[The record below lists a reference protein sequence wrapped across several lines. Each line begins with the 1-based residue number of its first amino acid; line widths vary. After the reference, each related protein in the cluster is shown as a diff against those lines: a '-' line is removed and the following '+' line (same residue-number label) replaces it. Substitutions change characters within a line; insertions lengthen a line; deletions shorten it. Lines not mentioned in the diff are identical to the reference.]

1 VSAASPSLSTG
12 AQPFERIDTGSR
24 SPRVS
29 LLLQAICVVVIA
41 VMLFPLVM
49 CFFASIKTAQ
59 DASATPPHYF
69 PGAVSLENYLKV
81 FHYQAGL
88 SQYLGN
94 SLAVAALTIALCLGL
109 GAPAAYG
116 LARFSVPA
124 KELIFLFLLSG
135 LMAPYQALLTPL
147 YTMAA
152 WLGLANTY
160 LGLAIVHTVIQL
172 PFSIF
177 VLRNAFED
185 VPRELE
191 EAALIDGCNSLQ
203 LLRRIFLP
211 AIVPAIVTVTL
222 FAFIASWNEFLA
234 ALIFMNKETAFTIP
248 IMLVGVR
255 QGHFGAIDW
264 GALQAGVIVSIL
276 PCLAIYLLLQKY
288 YVSGFLSGA
297 IK

>member
-1 VSAASPSLSTG
+1 VSAAQSTMAAIRPAARRG
-12 AQPFERIDTGSR
+12 AALPAS
-24 SPRVS
+24 RVS
-29 LLLQAICVVVIA
+29 LLLAALCIVVIA
-41 VMLFPLVM
+41 IMLFPLLM
-49 CFFASIKTAQ
+49 CFSASVKTAQ
-59 DASATPPHYF
+59 EASATPPHYW
-69 PGAVSLENYLKV
+69 PSAISIENYLKV

-88 SQYLGN
+88 PTYLGN

-116 LARFSVPA
+116 LARFPVPA
-124 KELIFLFLLSG
+124 KELVFLVLLSA
-135 LMAPYQALLTPL
+135 LMIPYQALLTPL
-147 YTMAA
+147 YIMAA
-152 WLGLANTY
+152 SLGLANTY
-160 LGLAIVHTVIQL
+160 LGLAIVHAVIQL

-177 VLRNAFED
+177 LLRNSFEET
-185 VPRELE
+185 PRELE
-191 EAALIDGCNSLQ
+191 EAAIIDGCNSLQ

-211 AIVPAIVTVTL
+211 AAAPAIVTVTL

-234 ALIFMNKETAFTIP
+234 ALIFMNKETAFTVP

-264 GALQAGVIVSIL
+264 GALEAGVVVSIL
-276 PCLAIYLLLQKY
+276 PCLAIYLLLQRY